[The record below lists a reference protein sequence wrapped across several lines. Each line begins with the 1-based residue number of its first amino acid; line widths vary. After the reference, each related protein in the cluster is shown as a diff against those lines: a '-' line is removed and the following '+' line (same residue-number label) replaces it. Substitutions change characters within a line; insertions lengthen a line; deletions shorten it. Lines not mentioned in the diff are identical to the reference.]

1 MYVGLALYRYGMWT
15 AEHENQSIM
24 LHRLVVNEA

>member
-1 MYVGLALYRYGMWT
+1 MYVALALYGCGMWT

-24 LHRLVVNEA
+24 LHRLVVSEV